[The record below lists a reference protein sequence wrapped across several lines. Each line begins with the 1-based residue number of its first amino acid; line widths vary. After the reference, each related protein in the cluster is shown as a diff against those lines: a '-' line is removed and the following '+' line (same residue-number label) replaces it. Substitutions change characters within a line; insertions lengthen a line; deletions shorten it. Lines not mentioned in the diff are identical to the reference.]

1 MKASQTGSIVST
13 IIAIGLATASC
24 GVSNSSNKSTAQSAE
39 PAGTHV
45 RCDMMYYDS
54 DIQKDPLYR
63 ESFDEPVPV
72 ISGVTKFFGVTPD
85 TNDYYASIR
94 PNVGEPTQVALT
106 LGRASTQI
114 AATTILETKTTDNQ
128 LVILQVSSARS
139 FVLSCTK
146 K

>member
-1 MKASQTGSIVST
+1 MKASHTGSIVST

-24 GVSNSSNKSTAQSAE
+24 GVSSSSNKATAKSAE
-39 PAGTHV
+39 PAGTNL

-54 DIQKDPLYR
+54 GIQKDPLYS
-63 ESFDEPVPV
+63 ESFDVQVPV
-72 ISGVTKFFGVTPD
+72 ISGVTKMFGVTPD
-85 TNDYYASIR
+85 TSDYYASVR

-114 AATTILETKTTDNQ
+114 VATTYLETKTTANQ
-128 LVILQVSSARS
+128 WVILQVSSARS
-139 FVLSCTK
+139 FTLFCAK